1 MWKHDTSV
9 PWPMAE
15 GPSAAHLALSPYH
28 TICVSEPASSL
39 RATHACLSCIELAY
53 YFACMMF
60 VQMKRHFPEAE
71 KIRRYNNET

>member
-15 GPSAAHLALSPYH
+15 GPSTARLVLSPYH
-28 TICVSEPASSL
+28 TDSVSEPTSSL

-53 YFACMMF
+53 YIACMMF
-60 VQMKRHFPEAE
+60 VQMRHHFPEAG
-71 KIRRYNNET
+71 KIRR